1 MQVEGSNKEGV
12 MDFNAEIVKFVS
24 GKIGGL
30 VIMTAGSS
38 EVVFADDFFVNKH
51 GSDVVGMYGDDVFP
65 WLADCPALEVDGD
78 VAEWE
83 SIDTDT
89 KKYYRIESAM
99 FEKEEKKYQIHQLT
113 DITEYMGL
121 NRDITKYMSF
131 FKKLSGFQSAVLKKL
146 SSTYYELMPMLAD
159 YFVTNKAYFMIQRE
173 GKVDII
179 TYNKIGNVYS
189 NDRIEMNAEIGQML
203 AGEHSDNMMF
213 ADFAKEV
220 QEVFALTG
228 SNEESEFRMLC
239 QGSVSGQKYA
249 VYLSMWP
256 NTDVA
261 SMKEST
267 LLSVIRLYL
276 ENGIMREKL
285 IYESEHDRL
294 TGLYNKGKYL
304 TMMEEEYPNL
314 DSIAIFNFDVNNL
327 KVLNDTQGHEVG
339 DRLLVKA
346 ANSIRKVTNNKVHGY
361 RMGGD
366 EFLMIAC
373 NVTEDEAK
381 GLQERWEKEL
391 ARLNTIE
398 DGINCVI
405 AVGVVYAQ
413 KEYDLPAM
421 LKKADEL
428 MYEDK
433 KRKKKPGE
441 EIR

>member
-1 MQVEGSNKEGV
+1 

-24 GKIGGL
+24 EKIGGL
-30 VIMTAGSS
+30 VIMTAGSA
-38 EVVFADDFFVNKH
+38 EIVYADNFFVNKY
-51 GSDVVGMYGDDVFP
+51 GNDIVGMYGDDIFS
-65 WLADCPALEVDGD
+65 WLGDCPKLEEDG
-78 VAEWE
+78 VIAEWE
-83 SIDTDT
+83 SIDTDS
-89 KKYYRIESAM
+89 KKYYRIVSAM
-99 FEKEEKKYQIHQLT
+99 FEKEEKRYQIHQLT

-131 FKKLSGFQSAVLKKL
+131 FKKLSGFQSAVLQKL
-146 SSTYYELMPMLAD
+146 SSTYYELLPMLAD

-173 GKVDII
+173 GKADII
-179 TYNKIGNVYS
+179 TYNKIGAIYS
-189 NDRIEMNAEIGQML
+189 NDRIEMNAEV
-203 AGEHSDNMMF
+203 EKMF
-213 ADFAKEV
+213 AGGQDSNVSFSDFAKEL

-239 QGSVSGQKYA
+239 QGAVSGQKYA

-261 SMKEST
+261 SMKENT

-304 TMMEEEYPNL
+304 SMMEEEYPQQ
-314 DSIAIFNFDVNNL
+314 DSIAVFNFDVNNL
-327 KVLNDTQGHEVG
+327 KVLNDTQGHEAG
-339 DRLLVKA
+339 DKLLIKA
-346 ANSIRKVTNNKVHGY
+346 ANSIRKVTSNKVHGY

-366 EFLMIAC
+366 EFLMVAC
-373 NVTEDEAK
+373 NVTEAEVK
-381 GLQERWEKEL
+381 NLQERWEKEL
-391 ARLNTIE
+391 ERLNTVE
-398 DGINCVI
+398 DGIHCVI
-405 AVGVVYAQ
+405 AVGVVFGE

-421 LKKADEL
+421 LRKADEL

>member
-1 MQVEGSNKEGV
+1 
-12 MDFNAEIVKFVS
+12 
-24 GKIGGL
+24 
-30 VIMTAGSS
+30 
-38 EVVFADDFFVNKH
+38 
-51 GSDVVGMYGDDVFP
+51 
-65 WLADCPALEVDGD
+65 
-78 VAEWE
+78 
-83 SIDTDT
+83 
-89 KKYYRIESAM
+89 
-99 FEKEEKKYQIHQLT
+99 
-113 DITEYMGL
+113 
-121 NRDITKYMSF
+121 
-131 FKKLSGFQSAVLKKL
+131 
-146 SSTYYELMPMLAD
+146 MLAD

-398 DGINCVI
+398 DGIN
-405 AVGVVYAQ
+405 
-413 KEYDLPAM
+413 
-421 LKKADEL
+421 
-428 MYEDK
+428 
-433 KRKKKPGE
+433 
-441 EIR
+441 